1 MTTIRLTRCAWLAA
15 LLTLACSACVSTT
28 SGPVRSDPDEDD
40 AAQQYY
46 QLGARYYRSG
56 NYELARDR
64 LQRALDFNPRM
75 AIAHST
81 LALTYEQLDIPRLAE
96 EHYRLAVRYEP
107 RNIDVR
113 NTYAVF
119 LCRRGDFEEARE
131 QFDRVV
137 RVPEND
143 SPELALTNAGV
154 CMAQKPD
161 LELAETYFR
170 EALERKQNY
179 AEALLQMILLK
190 IRSDDLLSARAFL
203 QRYLSQHPPTP
214 GILWIAIEV
223 ERKMGDDRARRDY
236 EDQLI
241 REFPESP
248 ETRRLL
254 SMPGSDGR

>member
-1 MTTIRLTRCAWLAA
+1 MTTNRPIRLAWLVAA
-15 LLTLACSACVSTT
+15 TLFACSSCVSTT
-28 SGPVRSDPDEDD
+28 SGPARSDPDEDD
-40 AAQQYY
+40 AALQYY
-46 QLGARYYRSG
+46 QLGARYYRAG

-81 LALTYEQLDIPRLAE
+81 LALTYEQLEIPRLAE

-107 RNIDVR
+107 GNIDVR

-119 LCRRGDFEEARE
+119 LCRRGDYDDALE

-137 RVPEND
+137 SVAEND
-143 SPELALTNAGV
+143 NPEIALTNAGV

-161 LELAETYFR
+161 LELAESYFR
-170 EALERKQNY
+170 EALDRKQNY

-190 IRSDDLLSARAFL
+190 IRDDDLLSARAFL
-203 QRYLSQHPPTP
+203 QRYLAQHPATP

-223 ERKMGDDRARRDY
+223 ERKMDDDRARREY

-241 REFPESP
+241 REFPDSP

-254 SMPGSDGR
+254 SMPGAGGR